1 MVLKCRVVC
10 CSLRRAVVDW
20 VRRAMLD
27 ILGLKFSGS
36 QAKIR
41 GSLESYRE
49 NGIQCCST
57 ERITCRRAFLG
68 GGGMTARR
76 AASRGESCRPGTEV
90 ARAEP
95 RHGCPRLFLSLFL
108 SLSRLPPTIRAGK
121 VVSTLLHHH
130 RRPHRSAIPYLAKHV
145 SATTLLSGHE
155 PWPLICE
162 TLFVRLFELFLP
174 SVICATSQC

>member
-1 MVLKCRVVC
+1 MSAR
-10 CSLRRAVVDW
+10 
-20 VRRAMLD
+20 
-27 ILGLKFSGS
+27 
-36 QAKIR
+36 
-41 GSLESYRE
+41 
-49 NGIQCCST
+49 
-57 ERITCRRAFLG
+57 FL

-95 RHGCPRLFLSLFL
+95 RHGCPRLFV

-121 VVSTLLHHH
+121 VVSTLLHHR

-155 PWPLICE
+155 AWPLIRE
-162 TLFVRLFELFLP
+162 TLFVRRLELCHLRNV
-174 SVICATSQC
+174 SMLILWKLQWDSEAATLTRPCCFTE

>member
-68 GGGMTARR
+68 GGRNDGTAGGFARGKLPSGDGSGPRR
-76 AASRGESCRPGTEV
+76 AS
-90 ARAEP
+90 ARLPAAFP
-95 RHGCPRLFLSLFL
+95 L
-108 SLSRLPPTIRAGK
+108 SLSLSLSPSAHNPSRKSRVHSPTPSPSSPPFRYPLSRQTCQRNNAP
-121 VVSTLLHHH
+121 V
-130 RRPHRSAIPYLAKHV
+130 RS
-145 SATTLLSGHE
+145 
-155 PWPLICE
+155 
-162 TLFVRLFELFLP
+162 
-174 SVICATSQC
+174 